1 MTFWRRL
8 KRLFG
13 IDAPRMSVRAAVPWY
28 WRVLMGVMLA
38 VLIIVLARYT
48 YNFGRRFA
56 GFDHVESD
64 AEVTR
69 LTDQFERQRA
79 ELETLRGQVAAGER
93 QLQMERATFED
104 VKKQVKALSGENA
117 TLKDDLAFFQTLM
130 PSGGKEGG
138 VTVNRFEVVQ
148 DGQSGEYRYQVLIMQ
163 TGTRAKD
170 FQGRLQFIVNV
181 QQDSKRATMTLP
193 AEGEAADQKSFRL
206 NFRFYQRV
214 EGSFRVE
221 PGATVKSMQL
231 RVFENGVAEPR
242 LTHNANVS

>member
-1 MTFWRRL
+1 VTLWRRL

-28 WRVLMGVMLA
+28 WRVLIGVVLA
-38 VLIIVLARYT
+38 MLIIVLARHT

-56 GFDHVESD
+56 GFDHTEAE

-69 LTDQFERQRA
+69 LTDQVERQRA

-104 VKKQVKALSGENA
+104 VKKQVKGLTGENA
-117 TLKDDLAFFQTLM
+117 TLKEDLAFFQTLM

-138 VTVNRFEVVQ
+138 VAVSRFEVTREQ
-148 DGQSGEYRYQVLIMQ
+148 PGEYRYRLLIMQ
-163 TGTRAKD
+163 TGTRTKD
-170 FQGRLQFIVNV
+170 FQGRLQFVVNV
-181 QQDSKRATMTLP
+181 QQDSKRVAMTLP
-193 AEGEAADQKSFRL
+193 AEGGNADQKSFRL

-214 EGSFRVE
+214 EGSFRV
-221 PGATVKSMQL
+221 PAGAEVKSMQL

-242 LTHNANVS
+242 LTHNANIP

>member
-1 MTFWRRL
+1 MTLWRRL

-28 WRVLMGVMLA
+28 WRVLIGIVLA

-56 GFDHVESD
+56 GFDHTEAE

-69 LTDQFERQRA
+69 LTDQLERQRA
-79 ELETLRGQVAAGER
+79 ELETLRGKVAGSDR
-93 QLQMERATFED
+93 QLQMERATFDD
-104 VKKQVKALSGENA
+104 VKKQVKALTGENA
-117 TLKDDLAFFQTLM
+117 TLKEDLAFFQTLM

-138 VTVNRFEVVQ
+138 VTINRFEVTQ
-148 DGQSGEYRYQVLIMQ
+148 TQPGEYRYRLLIMQ
-163 TGTRAKD
+163 TGTRTKD
-170 FQGRLQFIVNV
+170 FQGRLQFAVNV
-181 QQDSKRATMTLP
+181 QQDSKRAVMTLP
-193 AEGEAADQKSFRL
+193 AEGENAEQKAFRL

-214 EGSFRVE
+214 EGTFRVAPDAE
-221 PGATVKSMQL
+221 VKTMQL

-242 LTHNANVS
+242 LTQNANIS